1 MTKLRITSMIEALRT
16 PDVRFENLSDYP
28 FDPHYVDDLPGYEG
42 LRGHYVDEGDP
53 NAEEVFLCL
62 HGEPSWSYIYRKMIP
77 VFVVAGA
84 RVIAPDWLGFGK
96 SDKPVDDETY
106 SFHWHRNYML
116 SLIKHLD
123 LWNITL
129 VVQDWGGVLG
139 LTLPQEMPERFK
151 RLLIM
156 NTGLMAGPVNM
167 PAFDEWQADIDFD
180 PDVPIEFIM
189 RKNEPSIT
197 EAIAKAYAA
206 PFPDQTYK
214 AGVRKFPHLIARSMD
229 APGVDT
235 SQQAARFWSTHWT
248 GQSFMAIGMKDNM
261 LGPGVMNHIRTF
273 IKGCPEPLEIAE
285 GGHFVQEAAGPL
297 IARKALEHF
306 GLVKG

>member
-1 MTKLRITSMIEALRT
+1 MIKALRT
-16 PDVRFENLSDYP
+16 PDTRFEALSDYP
-28 FDPHYVDDLPGYEG
+28 FDPHYAEDLPGYGG

-53 NAEEVFLCL
+53 NAKEVFLCL

-77 VFVVAGA
+77 VFVGAGA

-96 SDKPVDDETY
+96 SDKPVDDEVY
-106 SFHWHRNYML
+106 SFHWHRTYML
-116 SLIKHLD
+116 ALIEHLD
-123 LWNITL
+123 LRNITL

-167 PAFDEWQADIDFD
+167 PAFDAWQADIDSD
-180 PDVPIEFIM
+180 PDVPIAYIM

-197 EAIAKAYAA
+197 KAMAQAYAA

-235 SQQAARFWSTHWT
+235 SQQAAGFWSTQWT
-248 GQSFMAIGMKDNM
+248 GQSFMAIGMKDKM
-261 LGPGVMNHIRTF
+261 LGPGVMNHIRTV

-285 GGHFVQEAAGPL
+285 GGHFVQEAAGAL
-297 IARKALEHF
+297 IAQKALEHF
-306 GLVKG
+306 GMLKG